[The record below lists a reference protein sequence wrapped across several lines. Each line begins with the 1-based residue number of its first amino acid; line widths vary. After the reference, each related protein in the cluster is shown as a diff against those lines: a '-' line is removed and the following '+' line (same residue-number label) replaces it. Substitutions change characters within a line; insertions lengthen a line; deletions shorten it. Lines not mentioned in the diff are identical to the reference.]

1 MQVAAEQSAGN
12 GKCNLRRLKKQFKA
26 LKSTFTVYDMKE
38 GFIDGQLPRV
48 ATGSSCGIQV
58 ARWGAVG
65 KMSCAAKAIQF
76 NWVGQAGRHA
86 A

>member
-38 GFIDGQLPRV
+38 GFIDGQFLCV
-48 ATGSSCGIQV
+48 ARASSCGIQV
-58 ARWGAVG
+58 L
-65 KMSCAAKAIQF
+65 
-76 NWVGQAGRHA
+76 
-86 A
+86 